1 MFFIAFVSLFHYRFP
16 IFSNICRYCED
27 MDLMWNVVIGTHRRG
42 LLYLGVKIISS
53 RLNSGILGMER
64 LVLKH
69 NIQAEGLDI
78 AREKKKIEKKF
89 CIFYSQLH
97 SPATT
102 ECPKKFQPNRS
113 SRLAGFR
120 QHIYIYIYECLV
132 FFYNILLAT

>member
-78 AREKKKIEKKF
+78 AREKKKLRTNFEFFIANCTPRPPLSVQKNF
-89 CIFYSQLH
+89 
-97 SPATT
+97 SPIGPAVW
-102 ECPKKFQPNRS
+102 PALGN
-113 SRLAGFR
+113 
-120 QHIYIYIYECLV
+120 IYIYTNVL
-132 FFYNILLAT
+132 FYHLDN